1 MATVELRFSAVPA
14 HVRTARLIATAVAR
28 EVGVDESMLDE
39 VRLAVGEAC
48 SRAVALH
55 RRHCPDVAV
64 TMRLQDDNDCLTV
77 AVTDQAPADGDD
89 DPLAMIEDEVGDP
102 VELFPA
108 SMGIAV
114 ITGLVD
120 HVEVRRGP
128 DGSTVQMSWS
138 LAAGNGLQPGTSR
151 SH

>member
-14 HVRTARLIATAVAR
+14 HVRTARLIATAVGR

-55 RRHCPDVAV
+55 RRHCPEVAV
-64 TMRLQDDNDCLTV
+64 TMRLHDDNDRLTV
-77 AVTDQAPADGDD
+77 AVTDQAPADDDD

-102 VELFPA
+102 VEFFPA

-120 HVEVRRGP
+120 HVEVRSGP
-128 DGSTVQMSWS
+128 DGSTVRMSWS
-138 LAAGNGLQPGTSR
+138 LAAGNGRLQPGMS
-151 SH
+151 